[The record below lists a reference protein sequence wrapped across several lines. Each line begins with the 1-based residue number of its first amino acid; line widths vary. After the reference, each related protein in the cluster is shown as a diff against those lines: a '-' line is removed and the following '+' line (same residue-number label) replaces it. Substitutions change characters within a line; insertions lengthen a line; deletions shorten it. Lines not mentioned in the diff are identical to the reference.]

1 MISFIVIGKNE
12 GWKLKLC
19 FDSIQNVVYHD
30 NIGDYEVVYVD
41 SRSTDGSISLAKKYP
56 NTRVFLVTG
65 DCNAGVGRNIGA
77 KEARGDILFFID
89 GDMELQ
95 RGFIKDV
102 LTNEGKLIYPFL
114 SGLHLHI
121 VYDGAWR
128 ELYSKLQN
136 YPQGVQ
142 EYYTSVTGGLFMIER
157 TYWDELGGIDTRLR
171 ANEDYDLGL
180 RMAEKGIK
188 LCNKCRLWVKHH
200 TIPYNV
206 RSTYVLWSKY
216 SAVVLRKHW
225 SNLEYWKL
233 TLIPAQYTA
242 FTLVGCLIAII
253 IGMMIHP
260 SCWWL
265 LWMVGY
271 GLVLLRKAKRQT
283 EVACAKMMWL
293 VLKRD
298 IVFLTAILFF
308 WPHPIELK
316 YKAVV

>member
-19 FDSIQNVVYHD
+19 FNAIQDVVSQD
-30 NIGDYEVVYVD
+30 CISDYEVIYVD
-41 SRSTDGSISLAKKYP
+41 SRSIDDSISLALQYP
-56 NTRVFLVTG
+56 HTRVFIVNG

-77 KEARGDILFFID
+77 REAKGDILLFID

-95 RGFIKDV
+95 SGFLSKVITKEGN
-102 LTNEGKLIYPFL
+102 LTYPFI
-114 SGLHLHI
+114 SGLHLDI
-121 VYDGAWR
+121 VYDANWQF
-128 ELYSKLQN
+128 LCTYLQKH
-136 YPQGVQ
+136 PQNVE
-142 EYYTSVTGGLFMIER
+142 EYYQIVTGGLFIIEKK
-157 TYWDELGGIDTRLR
+157 YWQELGGIDTRLR
-171 ANEDYDLGL
+171 ANEDYDFGL
-180 RMAEKGIK
+180 RMSERGVK
-188 LCNKCRLWVKHH
+188 LCRKCQLLVKHH
-200 TIPYNV
+200 TKPYNV
-206 RSTYVLWSKY
+206 RDTYSSWAKY
-216 SAVVLRKHW
+216 SAVVFRKHW
-225 SNLEYWKL
+225 RNGEYWKKL
-233 TLIPAQYTA
+233 LIPAQYTA
-242 FTLVGCLIAII
+242 FTLVGCLIGII

-271 GLVLLRKAKRQT
+271 GLVLFRKAKRQT